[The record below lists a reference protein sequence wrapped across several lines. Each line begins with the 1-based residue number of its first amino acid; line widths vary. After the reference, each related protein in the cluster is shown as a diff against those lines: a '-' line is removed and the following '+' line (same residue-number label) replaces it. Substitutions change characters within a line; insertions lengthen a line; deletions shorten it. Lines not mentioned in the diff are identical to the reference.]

1 MASSRIVLE
10 SANTMWCFMQ
20 YFSVSV
26 NDRDSESTFYA
37 ACGRQKELGIAAV
50 ELCASQCPAPCR
62 YQALHH
68 SLPRFLR
75 G

>member
-10 SANTMWCFMQ
+10 SAIAMWCIMC
-20 YFSVSV
+20 YSSMPVV
-26 NDRDSESTFYA
+26 DEDSESIYYV
-37 ACGRQKELGIAAV
+37 ACEHQKELGLAAV

-62 YQALHH
+62 YQAQHR

-75 G
+75 D